1 MTGPYCSANTFRLI
15 KSIEITMADN
25 WSQGEL
31 KIIKETKRERKKK
44 GKFRLKRTREVVVN
58 QDVIGMLSVLV
69 SGPITEPGK
78 GNRDHHDFFQH
89 SNENQSICKAN
100 VYTFFYLVT
109 INK

>member
-15 KSIEITMADN
+15 KSIEITMANN

-31 KIIKETKRERKKK
+31 KIIKETKREREEKK

-69 SGPITEPGK
+69 
-78 GNRDHHDFFQH
+78 
-89 SNENQSICKAN
+89 
-100 VYTFFYLVT
+100 
-109 INK
+109 

>member
-1 MTGPYCSANTFRLI
+1 
-15 KSIEITMADN
+15 MADN

-31 KIIKETKRERKKK
+31 KIIKETKREREKKK

>member
-1 MTGPYCSANTFRLI
+1 
-15 KSIEITMADN
+15 MADN

-31 KIIKETKRERKKK
+31 KIIKETKREREKKKK
-44 GKFRLKRTREVVVN
+44 GKFRLKRTREVV
-58 QDVIGMLSVLV
+58 LSVLV